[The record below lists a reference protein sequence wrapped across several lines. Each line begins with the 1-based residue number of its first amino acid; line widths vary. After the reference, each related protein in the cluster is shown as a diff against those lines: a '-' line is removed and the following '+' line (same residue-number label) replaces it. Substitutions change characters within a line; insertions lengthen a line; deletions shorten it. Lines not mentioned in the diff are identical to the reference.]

1 MKNLNSVF
9 CCKLVVLE
17 KGSLIFQILMNV
29 GHFGTLSVKIR
40 GLLLSVGL
48 LYVME
53 EIIWRLGEVR
63 ITHYFTL
70 FF

>member
-1 MKNLNSVF
+1 MF
-9 CCKLVVLE
+9 GCKLVVLE

-29 GHFGTLSVKIR
+29 GHFGKLSVKIR

-63 ITHYFTL
+63 ITYYFTL